1 MSPCR
6 ELFNPSTA
14 FADVSRRPPPLDL
27 KNNLAWRVSLE
38 PTLPVLGSPFSPTP
52 PPGQKQRTVE
62 LPGLMSPISLDVTTP
77 KNAVSFSMT
86 TPPPL
91 SRSSRSSS
99 LSSTAS
105 SNREQPI
112 TPSPITG
119 QTSDMLSSTFADFLI
134 SAEEDPTPY
143 IALSPSVGSPVQAKG
158 ESKEEMRFPLP
169 PFRLY
174 GDLPRT
180 PVRGNQNQETIRAP
194 GAPLRASH
202 RSVPPPPSSS
212 ALQKAMGMHSKPK
225 ATRFNELNDNE
236 VNNNN
241 THRLRPIVPKSCN
254 ALQMATGLISPAP
267 TTRSNKSSSS
277 SASTMSSSS
286 SSSSISSSRR
296 ALPQRRPLPM
306 DWIGYH
312 PKGNRI

>member
-1 MSPCR
+1 MSPCQ

-14 FADVSRRPPPLDL
+14 FADASRRPPPLDL

-52 PPGQKQRTVE
+52 SSGQKQRTVE

-77 KNAVSFSMT
+77 KNAIIFSMT

-119 QTSDMLSSTFADFLI
+119 QTCDQLSSTFADFLI
-134 SAEEDPTPY
+134 SAEEDLTPY
-143 IALSPSVGSPVQAKG
+143 IALSPSVGSPARAKG

-174 GDLPRT
+174 GDLPCT
-180 PVRGNQNQETIRAP
+180 PVRGNQIQETIRAP

-212 ALQKAMGMHSKPK
+212 ALQMAMGMHSKPK
-225 ATRFNELNDNE
+225 ATRSNEPNDNDD
-236 VNNNN
+236 NN
-241 THRLRPIVPKSCN
+241 THRPRPIVPKSCN

-286 SSSSISSSRR
+286 SSSSTSSSRR
-296 ALPQRRPLPM
+296 SLPQRRPLPM

-312 PKGNRI
+312 PKENRI